1 MFYLRLT
8 LGVLAF
14 IAASAYGI
22 GIAVLRRDRSRV
34 AHDFARVLSRLMRRA
49 LALRVVVRGE
59 ENLYAQRPCIYISNH
74 QSVFDVPILAGIYP
88 PETVVIAK
96 REIRKI
102 PLFGW
107 LYEVT
112 GNVLID
118 RADRQQSVGRMKEAE
133 EAIMERGA
141 SVWIFPEGTRGKN
154 PGELLPFKKGAFY
167 MAIASGAP
175 LVPIVVSPLRE
186 LFDMKNRRI
195 RSGTAEIRVL
205 DPAPA
210 KGLTEADVLPL
221 MEIVHGRM
229 QTALQEMMRP
239 GEVPPLPHAAPH
251 REENR

>member
-1 MFYLRLT
+1 MFYLRLA

-22 GIAVLRRDRSRV
+22 GIAVLRRDRSLV
-34 AHDFARVLSRLMRRA
+34 AHDYARLLARLMRSA
-49 LALRVVVRGE
+49 LGLRVVVHGE

-88 PETVVIAK
+88 PATVVIAK

-141 SVWIFPEGTRGKN
+141 SVWIFPEGTRGKI

-186 LFDMKNRRI
+186 LLDMKNRRI

-205 DPAPA
+205 APISA
-210 KGLTEADVLPL
+210 AGLTEADISSL
-221 MEIVHGRM
+221 MDTAQGRM
-229 QTALQEMMRP
+229 QTALTEMARSR
-239 GEVPPLPHAAPH
+239 EIPLPHPSPL
-251 REENR
+251 RDENH